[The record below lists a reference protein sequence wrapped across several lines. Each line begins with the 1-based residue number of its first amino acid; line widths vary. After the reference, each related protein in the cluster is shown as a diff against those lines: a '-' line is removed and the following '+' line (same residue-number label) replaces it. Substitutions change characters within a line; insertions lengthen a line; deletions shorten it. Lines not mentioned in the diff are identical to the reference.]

1 MYFFILDSA
10 ALNPSAGAKGLVLF
24 VLCQSL
30 TDLKTFQIYID
41 SFGMRVEPKPQPRL
55 ACLFRL
61 FFCVFRCSGS
71 IGSRGFSK
79 SLRPYKAG

>member
-10 ALNPSAGAKGLVLF
+10 ALNASSAGAKGLVLF

-55 ACLFRL
+55 ACLLRL
-61 FFCVFRCSGS
+61 FLCV
-71 IGSRGFSK
+71 
-79 SLRPYKAG
+79 

>member
-61 FFCVFRCSGS
+61 FFVCLDVPGLLV
-71 IGSRGFSK
+71 RGVSQ
-79 SLRPYKAG
+79 SP